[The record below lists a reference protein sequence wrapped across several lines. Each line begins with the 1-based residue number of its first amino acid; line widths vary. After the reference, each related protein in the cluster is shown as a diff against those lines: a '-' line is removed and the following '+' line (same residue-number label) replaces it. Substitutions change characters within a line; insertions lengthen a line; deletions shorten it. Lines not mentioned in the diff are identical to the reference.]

1 MANTSLKA
9 PAKLNLTL
17 EVLGRRPD
25 GYHEVRT
32 VLQAV
37 DLADRL
43 TFGPADGLTL
53 EVDPESPVS
62 VADVPVEGNLVLKAA
77 QLLRQETDVEAG
89 ALIKLYKRVPVA
101 VGLGGGSSDAATA
114 LLGLR
119 RLWNVDIQERRLL
132 NLAARLGSDVP
143 FFIRGGTALGA
154 GRGEEL
160 TPLPTPSQPWA
171 VVLVPP
177 DAPGPQKTAR
187 LYGLLTLAH
196 HAAGPLAT
204 TEMVRRISAGETFGE
219 CMVNVFDRVAAKA
232 YPDHERPREA
242 LRSVGAERLLLA
254 GAGPAL
260 FTLTT
265 DQASAEW
272 LAHQLEANGHS
283 AYAARFLPAWSLD
296 GLPA

>member
-1 MANTSLKA
+1 MASISLKA

-32 VLQAV
+32 VLQAI
-37 DLADRL
+37 DLADHL
-43 TFGPADGLTL
+43 TFGPADDLTL
-53 EVDPESPVS
+53 EVDPASPVY

-77 QLLRQETDVEAG
+77 RLLRQETGVKAG
-89 ALIKLYKRVPVA
+89 AFIMLYKRVPVA
-101 VGLGGGSSDAATA
+101 AGLGGGSSDAATA

-119 RLWNVDIQERRLL
+119 RLWGVDIQESRLL
-132 NLAARLGSDVP
+132 DLAARLGSDVP

-177 DAPGPQKTAR
+177 DEPGPQKTAR
-187 LYGLLTLAH
+187 LYGLLTTAH
-196 HAAGPLAT
+196 HAVGPTATAEVVGRIRAG
-204 TEMVRRISAGETFGE
+204 AGFEE
-219 CMVNVFDRVAAKA
+219 RMVNVFDHVAAQA
-232 YPDHERPREA
+232 YPGHERLREA
-242 LRSVGAERLLLA
+242 LRSAGAEGVMLA

-265 DQASAEW
+265 DQGSAER

-283 AYAARFLPAWSLD
+283 AYAACFLPAWSLD